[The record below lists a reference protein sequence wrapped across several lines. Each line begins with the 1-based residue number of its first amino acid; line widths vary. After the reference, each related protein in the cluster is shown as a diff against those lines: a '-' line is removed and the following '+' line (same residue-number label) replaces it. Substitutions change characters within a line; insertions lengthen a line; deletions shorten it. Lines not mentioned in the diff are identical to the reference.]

1 VLAASKLDETAR
13 LDKLCSNLAITYR
26 DAMLKARPGCPAAK
40 VSANSAMRRS
50 RSLFSKDAM
59 LSYKPVLTV
68 PVEAVKSYFELG
80 FLEEPELAKAM
91 PTAEAMAAAE
101 LALKDHPWHYR
112 AYLLARYGGCRAGE
126 ILHARRDWIDGNRL
140 TIGDSLYTPKSGK
153 RRTVTLPEQAV
164 AVLLAGDDL
173 YLAGPRR
180 KEIVAWELNAMLKK
194 AGFIGRITSITSGA
208 EAMQW
213 LRSLAVDELPD
224 LVFVDINM
232 PGMSGFD
239 LLAACERD
247 GIFPN
252 GHSSVI
258 VFSSSILPMDI
269 ERAHSFA
276 FVSGYAEK
284 ALDADRFNDYCAE
297 HIRRKAA

>member
-1 VLAASKLDETAR
+1 MKNQEEGENKVHAVRHVVLIDDE
-13 LDKLCSNLAITYR
+13 DDCNF
-26 DAMLKARPGCPAAK
+26 
-40 VSANSAMRRS
+40 VS
-50 RSLFSKDAM
+50 
-59 LSYKPVLTV
+59 
-68 PVEAVKSYFELG
+68 
-80 FLEEPELAKAM
+80 
-91 PTAEAMAAAE
+91 
-101 LALKDHPWHYR
+101 
-112 AYLLARYGGCRAGE
+112 
-126 ILHARRDWIDGNRL
+126 
-140 TIGDSLYTPKSGK
+140 
-153 RRTVTLPEQAV
+153 TLV
-164 AVLLAGDDL
+164 
-173 YLAGPRR
+173 
-180 KEIVAWELNAMLKK
+180 LKK